1 MRRLQSE
8 LDDRRLTRMLSN
20 AGALAAAGHLR
31 DGVDVDHAAEVMW
44 TYSSA
49 ELYELLVLKRGWP
62 IERYGA
68 FLADAMI
75 SSLLA

>member
-1 MRRLQSE
+1 M
-8 LDDRRLTRMLSN
+8 
-20 AGALAAAGHLR
+20 
-31 DGVDVDHAAEVMW
+31 DV
-44 TYSSA
+44 SSA